1 MKKFLLSA
9 FAMLL
14 ALTAGAQ
21 NFTVEKSLNPQGVQA
36 PAFGAFKAPAK
47 ANLAAN
53 QRLVGYF
60 DTDDCDNYV
69 GVPRFTGSN
78 KVAIELTADDLA
90 PYYGKKIAGVRF
102 NLGQGE
108 TSTGV
113 FVQNLTLENG
123 QIVDMADVATSD
135 KSVTSAAGATN
146 TGEWHEVMFDNKVEL
161 SSSFQELFVGF
172 NYKQTSSNYPIGVNS
187 KVDGPFFMY
196 ANIPS
201 SQGGKG
207 AAWYQF
213 QSGGMGLAIQL
224 IVEGEFGQNN
234 VQPLDFGNV
243 MVAKGKTKNVAVKF
257 RNLGSK
263 FTSIDYTISLDGK
276 AGAEQHLDFGKD
288 YGVAGTHTIEVPF
301 AAASELGKN
310 AVTLTVTKVNG
321 AENACAIKTAT
332 GTLYTVEK
340 EFVKRSVV
348 EQYTGTTCGFC
359 PMGHV
364 AMHNMQELYGDQFV
378 GIAMHQY
385 DPYDPMYNDFYNL
398 GFEGAP
404 SCKVNRNGAAMN
416 PYSDMPKA
424 FKASLE
430 EMPLVDVT
438 VEGAFSED
446 TAYVYAKASV
456 ESMISGDYEIAYM
469 LIADNLSGTTSKWKQ
484 HNYLTQGARNN
495 PYKSKSSM
503 PEDLQFLWDEPSSYA
518 ATYND
523 VLIASSYVSSKNK
536 ATLPS
541 LVANGT
547 VNSYYTLTMPTKKAL
562 KNTIRSCGNEVYV
575 IAMVLDKKTGA
586 IVNARKAKVAD
597 FGTTGIENVNNSSE
611 ATVVARYNVNGVQIA
626 APVKGINIVK
636 MSDGTTHKVLVK

>member
-36 PAFGAFKAPAK
+36 PAFGAFKAPAR

-69 GVPRFTGSN
+69 GVPKFTGSN

-102 NLGQGE
+102 NLGQGN
-108 TSTGV
+108 TASGV

-123 QIVDMADVATSD
+123 QIVDMTDVATSD

-146 TGEWHEVMFDNKVEL
+146 TGEWHEVMFDQKVEL
-161 SSSFQELFVGF
+161 NSSFQELFVGF

-224 IVEGEFGQNN
+224 IVEGDFGQNN

-243 MVAKGKTKNVAVKF
+243 MVAKGKTKNVAISF

-288 YGVAGTHTIEVPF
+288 FGLGGTHTVEIPF

-310 AVTLTVTKVNG
+310 AITLTVTKVNG

-332 GTLYTVEK
+332 GTLYTVER

-348 EQYTGTTCGFC
+348 EQFTGTGCGNC
-359 PMGHV
+359 PSGHV
-364 AMHNMQELYGDQFV
+364 AMHNMHNLYGDQFI
-378 GIAMHQY
+378 GIALHQFNQS
-385 DPYDPMYNDFYNL
+385 DPMYNISYDL
-398 GFEGAP
+398 GFTGAP
-404 SCKVNRNGAAMN
+404 QCMVNRSSGILGPYEQMPEALKKSLNEIALAEVTVAGTFTDEDTKVNATATVN
-416 PYSDMPKA
+416 
-424 FKASLE
+424 SL
-430 EMPLVDVT
+430 V
-438 VEGAFSED
+438 
-446 TAYVYAKASV
+446 
-456 ESMISGDYEIAYM
+456 SGDYDIAFI
-469 LIADNLSGTTSKWKQ
+469 LTADNLTGTTSSWKQ
-484 HNYLTQGARNN
+484 HNYFCKGGGRYNSQA
-495 PYKSKSSM
+495 SM
-503 PEDLQFLWDEPSSYA
+503 PDDLKFLWDKGSSYVE
-518 ATYND
+518 TYND
-523 VLIASSYVSSKNK
+523 VLISSSYVNNNNK
-536 ATLPS
+536 ATLPT
-541 LVANGT
+541 LVAYGT
-547 VNSYYTLTMPTKKAL
+547 VNSEYSLKMPTKVALKKAL
-562 KNTIRSCGNEVYV
+562 KLNQVYV
-575 IAMVLDKKTGA
+575 VALLLDKKTGA
-586 IVNARKAKVAD
+586 IVNAGRARVT
-597 FGTTGIENVNNSSE
+597 GSTGIEDVTTGTE

-636 MSDGTTHKVLVK
+636 MSDGTTRKVLVK

>member
-9 FAMLL
+9 FAMVL

-21 NFTVEKSLNPQGVQA
+21 NFTVEKSPNPLGVQA

-69 GVPRFTGSN
+69 GVPNFTGSN

-123 QIVDMADVATSD
+123 QITDIKDLATSD
-135 KSVTSAAGATN
+135 KSVTSAAGAKN
-146 TGEWHEVMFDNKVEL
+146 TGEWHEVMFDQKVEL
-161 SSSFQELFVGF
+161 NSSFQNLFVGF

-187 KVDGPFFMY
+187 KVEGPFFMY

-201 SQGGKG
+201 SQGGSG
-207 AAWYQF
+207 ENWYQF
-213 QSGGMGLAIQL
+213 ESDGMGLAIQL
-224 IVEGEFGQNN
+224 IVEGDFAPNS

-288 YGVAGTHTIEVPF
+288 FGLGGTHTVEIPF
-301 AAASELGKN
+301 AAASELGNN
-310 AVTLTVTKVNG
+310 AITLTVTKVNG

-332 GTLYTVEK
+332 GTLYTVER

-348 EQYTGTTCGFC
+348 EQFTGTGCGNC
-359 PMGHV
+359 PSGHV
-364 AMHNMQELYGDQFV
+364 AMHNMHNLYGDQFI
-378 GIAMHQY
+378 GIALHQFNQS
-385 DPYDPMYNDFYNL
+385 DPMYNISYDL
-398 GFEGAP
+398 GFTGAP
-404 SCKVNRNGAAMN
+404 QCMVNRSSGVLA
-416 PYSDMPKA
+416 PYEQMPEVL
-424 FKASLE
+424 KASLNE
-430 EMPLVDVT
+430 IALAEVT
-438 VEGAFSED
+438 VAGTFTDED
-446 TAYVYAKASV
+446 TKVNATASV
-456 ESMISGDYEIAYM
+456 ESLVAGDYNIAFM
-469 LIADNLSGTTSKWKQ
+469 LTADGLTGTTKSWKQ
-484 HNYLTQGARNN
+484 SNYFCKGGGRYNSQA
-495 PYKSKSSM
+495 SM
-503 PEDLQFLWDEPSSYA
+503 PDDLKFLWDMGSSYVE
-518 ATYND
+518 TYND
-523 VLIASSYVSSKNK
+523 VLIASSYVSSNNK
-536 ATLPS
+536 ATLPT

-547 VNSYYTLTMPTKKAL
+547 VSSEYTMKMPTKVALKKAL
-562 KNTIRSCGNEVYV
+562 KLDQIYV
-575 IAMVLDKKTGA
+575 VALLLDKKTGA
-586 IVNARKAKVAD
+586 IVNAGRARVT
-597 FGTTGIENVNNSSE
+597 GSTGIEDVTTGSE

-636 MSDGTTHKVLVK
+636 MSDGTTRKVLVK

>member
-69 GVPRFTGSN
+69 GVPKFTGSN

-123 QIVDMADVATSD
+123 QIVDMTDVATSD
-135 KSVTSAAGATN
+135 KSVASAAGATN

-161 SSSFQELFVGF
+161 SSSFQNLFVGF

-224 IVEGEFGQNN
+224 IVEGDFGQNN

-243 MVAKGKTKNVAVKF
+243 MVAKGKTKNVAISF

-263 FTSIDYTISLDGK
+263 FTSIDYTIALDGK

-288 YGVAGTHTIEVPF
+288 FGLGGTHTVEIPF

-310 AVTLTVTKVNG
+310 AITLTVTKVNG

-332 GTLYTVEK
+332 GTLYTVER

-348 EQYTGTTCGFC
+348 EQFTGTGCGNC
-359 PMGHV
+359 PSGHV
-364 AMHNMQELYGDQFV
+364 AMHNMHNLYGDQFI
-378 GIAMHQY
+378 GIALHQFNQS
-385 DPYDPMYNDFYNL
+385 DPMYNISYDL
-398 GFEGAP
+398 GFTGAP
-404 SCKVNRNGAAMN
+404 QCMVNRSSGVLA
-416 PYSDMPKA
+416 PYEQMPEVL
-424 FKASLE
+424 KASLNE
-430 EMPLVDVT
+430 IALAEVT
-438 VEGAFSED
+438 VAGTFADED
-446 TAYVYAKASV
+446 TKVNATASV
-456 ESMISGDYEIAYM
+456 ESLVAGDYDIAFM
-469 LIADNLSGTTSKWKQ
+469 LTADGLTGTTTSWKQ
-484 HNYLTQGARNN
+484 HNYFCKGHSGN

-503 PEDLQFLWDEPSSYA
+503 PEDIQFLWDKGSSYYE
-518 ATYND
+518 TYDN
-523 VLIASSYVSSKNK
+523 VLIASSFVNEKNK
-536 ATLPS
+536 ATLPT

-547 VNSYYTLTMPTKKAL
+547 VSSEYTLKMPTKVTLKKAL
-562 KNTIRSCGNEVYV
+562 KLDQVYV
-575 IAMVLDKKTGA
+575 VAMLLDKTSGKIINAGKARVTGS
-586 IVNARKAKVAD
+586 
-597 FGTTGIENVNNSSE
+597 TGIEDVTTGTE
-611 ATVVARYNVNGVQIA
+611 ATVVARYTVNGVQVS
-626 APVKGINIVK
+626 APVKGVNILK
-636 MSDGTTHKVLVK
+636 MSDGTTRKVLVK

>member
-21 NFTVEKSLNPQGVQA
+21 NFTVEKSPNPQGVQA
-36 PAFGAFKAPAK
+36 PVFGAFKAPAK

-123 QIVDMADVATSD
+123 QIVDMTDVATSD

-146 TGEWHEVMFDNKVEL
+146 TGEWHEVMFDQKVEL
-161 SSSFQELFVGF
+161 SSSFQNLFVGF

-224 IVEGEFGQNN
+224 IVEGDFGQNN

-243 MVAKGKTKNVAVKF
+243 MVAKGKTKNVAISF

-288 YGVAGTHTIEVPF
+288 FGLGGTHTVEIPF
-301 AAASELGKN
+301 AATSEIGKN

-348 EQYTGTTCGFC
+348 EQFTGTGCGNC
-359 PMGHV
+359 PSGHV
-364 AMHNMQELYGDQFV
+364 AMHNMHNLYGDQFI
-378 GIAMHQY
+378 GIALHQFNQS
-385 DPYDPMYNDFYNL
+385 DPMYNISYDL
-398 GFEGAP
+398 GFTGAP
-404 SCKVNRNGAAMN
+404 QCMVNRSSGVLA
-416 PYSDMPKA
+416 PYEQMPEVL
-424 FKASLE
+424 KASLNE
-430 EMPLVDVT
+430 IALAEVT
-438 VEGAFSED
+438 VAGTFTDED
-446 TAYVYAKASV
+446 TKVNATASV
-456 ESMISGDYEIAYM
+456 ESLVAGDYDIAFM
-469 LIADNLSGTTSKWKQ
+469 LTADGLTGKTTSWKQ
-484 HNYLTQGARNN
+484 QNYFCKGHSGN
-495 PYKSKSSM
+495 PYRSKSSM
-503 PEDLQFLWDEPSSYA
+503 PEDIQFLWDKGSLYVE
-518 ATYND
+518 TYND
-523 VLIASSYVSSKNK
+523 VLISSSYVSDKNK
-536 ATLPS
+536 ATLPT

-547 VNSYYTLTMPTKKAL
+547 VSSEYTLKMPTKVTLKKAL
-562 KNTIRSCGNEVYV
+562 KLDKIYV
-575 IAMVLDKKTGA
+575 VAVLLDKKTGA
-586 IVNARKAKVAD
+586 IVNAGRARVT
-597 FGTTGIENVNNSSE
+597 GSTGIEDVTSGTE
-611 ATVVARYNVNGVQIA
+611 ATVVARYTVNGVQVS
-626 APVKGINIVK
+626 APVKGVNILK
-636 MSDGTTHKVLVK
+636 MSDGTTRKVLVK

>member
-69 GVPRFTGSN
+69 GIPSYTGNN

-102 NLGQGE
+102 NLGQGN
-108 TSTGV
+108 TANGV

-123 QIVDMADVATSD
+123 QIVDMTEIASSD

-161 SSSFQELFVGF
+161 SSSFQNLFVGF

-187 KVDGPFFMY
+187 KVDGPFFVY
-196 ANIPS
+196 ANIPA
-201 SQGGKG
+201 SQGGNG

-224 IVEGEFGQNN
+224 IVEGDFAPNA
-234 VQPLDFGNV
+234 VQPLDFGNIV
-243 MVAKGKTKNVAVKF
+243 IEKGKTKNVAVKF

-288 YGVAGTHTIEVPF
+288 YGVGGTHTVEIPF
-301 AAASELGKN
+301 AADSKIGTST
-310 AVTLTVTKVNG
+310 VTLTITKVNG
-321 AENACAIKTAT
+321 VENANATKTAT
-332 GTLYTVEK
+332 GTLYTVER

-348 EQYTGTTCGFC
+348 EEGTGTDCGYC
-359 PMGHV
+359 PRGHV
-364 AMHNMQELYGDQFV
+364 AMHNMHNLYGDQFI
-378 GIAMHQY
+378 GIALHQRSST
-385 DPYDPMYNDFYNL
+385 DPMYNVSYNL
-398 GFEGAP
+398 GFTSFP
-404 SCKVNRNGAAMN
+404 QCMVNRSNN
-416 PYSDMPKA
+416 FWDPYEQMPA
-424 FKASLE
+424 VLKASLNE
-430 EMPLVDVT
+430 TALAEVT
-438 VEGAFSED
+438 VAGTFAEED
-446 TAYVYAKASV
+446 TKVNATASV
-456 ESMISGDYEIAYM
+456 ESLVAGDYNLAFM
-469 LIADNLSGTTSKWKQ
+469 LTADGLTGKTNSWKQ
-484 HNYLTQGARNN
+484 QNYFCKGHAGN

-503 PEDLQFLWDEPSSYA
+503 PEDIQFLWDKGSSYVE
-518 ATYND
+518 TYND
-523 VLIASSYVSSKNK
+523 VLISSSYVNNNNK
-536 ATLPS
+536 ATLPT

-547 VNSYYTLTMPTKKAL
+547 VSSEYTLEMPTKRTL
-562 KNTIRSCGNEVYV
+562 KEAIKHDQVYV
-575 IAMVLDKKTGA
+575 VALLLDKKTGA
-586 IVNARKAKVAD
+586 IVNAGRARVT
-597 FGTTGIENVNNSSE
+597 GSTGIENVNNSSE

-636 MSDGTTHKVLVK
+636 MSDGTTRKVLVK

>member
-69 GVPRFTGSN
+69 GVPKFTGSN

-135 KSVTSAAGATN
+135 KSVTSAAGAKN
-146 TGEWHEVMFDNKVEL
+146 TGEWHEVMFDQKVEL
-161 SSSFQELFVGF
+161 NSSFQNLFVGF

-224 IVEGEFGQNN
+224 IVEGDFGQNN

-243 MVAKGKTKNVAVKF
+243 MVAKGKTKNVAISF

-288 YGVAGTHTIEVPF
+288 FGLGGTHTVEIPF
-301 AAASELGKN
+301 AATSEIGKN
-310 AVTLTVTKVNG
+310 AVSLTVTKVNG
-321 AENACAIKTAT
+321 SENACAIKTAT

-348 EQYTGTTCGFC
+348 EQFTGTGCGNC
-359 PMGHV
+359 PSGHV
-364 AMHNMQELYGDQFV
+364 AMHNMHNLYGDQFI
-378 GIAMHQY
+378 GIALHQFNAS
-385 DPYDPMYNDFYNL
+385 DPMYNASYDL
-398 GFEGAP
+398 GFTGAP
-404 SCKVNRNGAAMN
+404 QCMVNRSSGVLA
-416 PYSDMPKA
+416 PYEQMPEVL
-424 FKASLE
+424 KASLNE
-430 EMPLVDVT
+430 IALAEVT
-438 VEGAFSED
+438 VAGTFTDED
-446 TAYVYAKASV
+446 TKVNATASV
-456 ESMISGDYEIAYM
+456 ESLVAGDYNIAFM
-469 LIADNLSGTTSKWKQ
+469 LTADGLTGTTKSWKQ
-484 HNYLTQGARNN
+484 SNYFCKGGGRYNSQA
-495 PYKSKSSM
+495 SM
-503 PEDLQFLWDEPSSYA
+503 PDDLKFLWDMGSSYVE
-518 ATYND
+518 TYND
-523 VLIASSYVSSKNK
+523 VLIASSYVSSNNK
-536 ATLPS
+536 ATLPT

-547 VNSYYTLTMPTKKAL
+547 VSSEYTMKMPTKVALKKAL
-562 KNTIRSCGNEVYV
+562 KLNQIYV
-575 IAMVLDKKTGA
+575 VALLLDKKTGA
-586 IVNARKAKVAD
+586 IVNAGRARVT
-597 FGTTGIENVNNSSE
+597 GSTGIENVNNSSE

-636 MSDGTTHKVLVK
+636 MSDGTTRKVLVK

>member
-21 NFTVEKSLNPQGVQA
+21 NFTVEKSPNPQGVQA
-36 PAFGAFKAPAK
+36 PVFGAFKAPAK

-123 QIVDMADVATSD
+123 QIVDMTDVATSD

-146 TGEWHEVMFDNKVEL
+146 TGEWHEVMFDQKVEL
-161 SSSFQELFVGF
+161 SSSFQNLFVGF

-224 IVEGEFGQNN
+224 IVEGDFGQNN

-243 MVAKGKTKNVAVKF
+243 MVAKGKTKNVAISF

-263 FTSIDYTISLDGK
+263 FTSIDYTIALDGK

-288 YGVAGTHTIEVPF
+288 FGLGGTHTVEIPF
-301 AAASELGKN
+301 AATSEIGKN

-332 GTLYTVEK
+332 GTLYTAVK

-348 EQYTGTTCGFC
+348 EEFTGTGCGYC
-359 PMGHV
+359 PRGHV
-364 AMHNMQELYGDQFV
+364 GMHNMRDLYGDQFV

-385 DPYDPMYNDFYNL
+385 NSSDPMYYTSYNL
-398 GFEGAP
+398 NFQGAP
-404 SCKVNRNGAAMN
+404 SCMVNRSSGDLD
-416 PYSDMPKA
+416 PYNDLPKA

-456 ESMISGDYEIAYM
+456 ESLVSGDYDIAYM

-484 HNYLTQGARNN
+484 SNYFAKGTGVYN
-495 PYKSKSSM
+495 SKSSM
-503 PEDLQFLWDEPSSYA
+503 PEDLQFLWDAGSSYA

-523 VLIASSYVSSKNK
+523 VLIASSYSNSKNK
-536 ATLPS
+536 ATLPT
-541 LVANGT
+541 LVENGS

-562 KNTIRSCGNEVYV
+562 KETIRSCGNEVYV
-575 IAMVLDKKTGA
+575 VAVVLDKKTGA
-586 IVNARKAKVAD
+586 IVNARKSKVAD
-597 FGTTGIENVNNSSE
+597 FGTTGIEDVTTGTE

-636 MSDGTTHKVLVK
+636 MSDGTTRKVLVK

>member
-21 NFTVEKSLNPQGVQA
+21 NFTVEKSPNPQGVQA

-135 KSVTSAAGATN
+135 KSVTSAAGAKN
-146 TGEWHEVMFDNKVEL
+146 TGEWHEVMFDQKVEL
-161 SSSFQELFVGF
+161 NSSFQNLFVGF

-224 IVEGEFGQNN
+224 IVEGDFAPNS

-243 MVAKGKTKNVAVKF
+243 MIAKGKTKNVAVSF

-288 YGVAGTHTIEVPF
+288 YGVGGTHTVEIPF
-301 AAASELGKN
+301 AADSKIGTST
-310 AVTLTVTKVNG
+310 VTLTVTKVNG
-321 AENACAIKTAT
+321 VENANATKTAT
-332 GTLYTVEK
+332 GTLYTVER

-348 EQYTGTTCGFC
+348 EEGTGTDCGYC
-359 PMGHV
+359 PRGHV
-364 AMHNMQELYGDQFV
+364 VMHNMHNLYGDQFI
-378 GIAMHQY
+378 GIALHQRSST
-385 DPYDPMYNDFYNL
+385 DPMYNVSYDL
-398 GFEGAP
+398 GFTSFP
-404 SCKVNRNGAAMN
+404 QCMVNRSNN
-416 PYSDMPKA
+416 FWDPYEQMPA
-424 FKASLE
+424 VLKASLNE
-430 EMPLVDVT
+430 IALAEVT
-438 VEGAFSED
+438 VAGTFAEED
-446 TAYVYAKASV
+446 TKVNATASV
-456 ESMISGDYEIAYM
+456 ESLVAGDYNLAFM
-469 LIADNLSGTTSKWKQ
+469 LTADGLTGKTNSWKQ
-484 HNYLTQGARNN
+484 QNYFCKGHAGN

-503 PEDLQFLWDEPSSYA
+503 PEDIQFLWDKGSSYVE
-518 ATYND
+518 TYND
-523 VLIASSYVSSKNK
+523 VLISSSYVNNNNK
-536 ATLPS
+536 ATLPT

-547 VNSYYTLTMPTKKAL
+547 VSSEYTLKMPTKRTL
-562 KNTIRSCGNEVYV
+562 KEAIKHDQVYV
-575 IAMVLDKKTGA
+575 VALLLDKKTGA
-586 IVNARKAKVAD
+586 IVNAGRARVT
-597 FGTTGIENVNNSSE
+597 GSTGIEDITTGTE

-636 MSDGTTHKVLVK
+636 MSDGTTRKVLVK